1 MDSEIAAQAFY
12 TKRLSVTGVDDE
24 TLEQI
29 HKFPFPVQKAI
40 IDELFAVQKKG
51 KPAPELTSAS
61 CHCLFHHR
69 YLLPCKHI
77 FHEHIYGVN
86 KLLTADTWRAFQQL
100 FAENG
105 FEIYEHRERVE
116 IAEPRQVGNERDAER
131 RRLAVNELM
140 ERVRNR
146 FWQIEEQGNVER
158 TVDFINRLDNI
169 LNPIL
174 DL

>member
-1 MDSEIAAQAFY
+1 M
-12 TKRLSVTGVDDE
+12 
-24 TLEQI
+24 
-29 HKFPFPVQKAI
+29 
-40 IDELFAVQKKG
+40 
-51 KPAPELTSAS
+51 
-61 CHCLFHHR
+61 
-69 YLLPCKHI
+69 
-77 FHEHIYGVN
+77 
-86 KLLTADTWRAFQQL
+86 TADTWRAFQQL